1 MRLVASLIAAAVL
14 SACTA
19 TTPGVAPGSPSAAS
33 VPPPNATPEP
43 RAASSVPPSVAPAA
57 ELVADVARAVPAD
70 ASVEGTVDGLIT
82 LGHELHDQVAET
94 STNTVLSPLSIAL
107 AFGMVRAGAVG
118 DTADEVDAALHFTP
132 EVHEALNALEQD
144 IVSRDAPPPLRD
156 PDAPRD
162 LSEPPQPPVVAVANR
177 LFVQEGV
184 EVKRPYL
191 EVLAGHYGAGVRVVD
206 FGAATAKPAID
217 AWVREQTAGRIE
229 ELFDEVPPE
238 TQVVLANAVYLKA
251 DWQVPFTE
259 GSIRSGPF
267 THADGTVVTVQM
279 MGLLDERMRYA
290 EGDGWQAAEIP
301 YAGDQFAMWIIVPE
315 REGSPTELLAPE
327 VQSEIG
333 SAMKEG
339 SVLLEFP
346 KWDFATDLDLKA
358 MMIDLGMELPF
369 EPAADFSAMTDLDLS
384 ISEVIHRA
392 NITVDEWGTE
402 AAAVTGVGMA
412 GSVPP
417 EPDVV
422 VLADHPFAFVV
433 RHTAT
438 GTPLFIGQ
446 VGDPT
451 AE

>member
-1 MRLVASLIAAAVL
+1 MRLVTSLIAAALL
-14 SACTA
+14 SACSATA
-19 TTPGVAPGSPSAAS
+19 PGVAPGSTPAVS
-33 VPPPNATPEP
+33 VSPPNAATEP
-43 RAASSVPPSVAPAA
+43 RSASPLSPSVAPAA

-70 ASVEGTVDGLIT
+70 ASVEGAVDGLIT
-82 LGHELHDQVAET
+82 LGHELHDQAAER
-94 STNTVLSPLSIAL
+94 SINTVLSPLSIAL

-118 DTADEVDAALHFTP
+118 DTADEIDAALHFTP

-144 IVSRDAPPPLRD
+144 IVSTDAPPPLRD

-206 FGAATAKPAID
+206 FGAGTAKPTID

-251 DWQVPFTE
+251 DWQVPFME
-259 GSIRSGPF
+259 ESIRSGPF
-267 THADGTVVTVQM
+267 TRADGTVVNAPM
-279 MGLLDERMRYA
+279 MRRLDERMRYA

-301 YAGDQFAMWIIVPE
+301 YAGNEFAMWIIVPE
-315 REGSPTELLAPE
+315 REGSPSELLAPE
-327 VQSEIG
+327 VQSEVG

-339 SVLLEFP
+339 YVLLEFP
-346 KWDFATDLDLKA
+346 KWDFATDLDLKT

-369 EPAADFSAMTDLDLS
+369 EPAADFSAMTDLDLAV
-384 ISEVIHRA
+384 SEVVHRA

-402 AAAVTGVGMA
+402 AAAITGVGMA
-412 GSVPP
+412 GSGPP

-438 GTPLFIGQ
+438 GTPIFIGQ

-451 AE
+451 AD